1 MDESEICC
9 TGITDTEIEL
19 NRKLDEA
26 NRRIAELESR
36 TLTVTLPEPFD
47 FYIYNGIQIKVLHYG
62 LTVERL
68 RAAGIRV
75 SGGEPSSYPTIPD
88 QCRCHNETGKCN
100 HCQCLADIAN
110 GIEPTGM
117 HWLTEPCTEIKGI
130 KN

>member
-1 MDESEICC
+1 MDENEICC

-19 NRKLDEA
+19 SRKLDEA

-75 SGGEPSSYPTIPD
+75 SGGESSSYPPIPD
-88 QCRCHNETGKCN
+88 
-100 HCQCLADIAN
+100 
-110 GIEPTGM
+110 
-117 HWLTEPCTEIKGI
+117 
-130 KN
+130 